1 MVNSV
6 PKIQLD
12 LTVDLKNKISKE
24 QTRLQEES
32 TTSTRRPSMSTV
44 INLILEEYFNKK
56 EKGIS

>member
-56 EKGIS
+56 